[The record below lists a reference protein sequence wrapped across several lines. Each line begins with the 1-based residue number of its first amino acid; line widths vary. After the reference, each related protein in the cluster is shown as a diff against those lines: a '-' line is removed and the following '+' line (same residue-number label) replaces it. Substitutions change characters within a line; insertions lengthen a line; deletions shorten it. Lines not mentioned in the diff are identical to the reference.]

1 MIGEG
6 EIIVIDDFISLEY
19 QEKIKQDLLGLEN
32 IFPWHYSE
40 DVTAAGDFDSQH
52 RPAMSHQYVQ
62 IDDDNDTSEII
73 SVYHHLFTPLLSKAC
88 QYLKIPETEV
98 IQGRS
103 FLQWPLVNIDT
114 SVVDL
119 PHIDLDEGDEHIVVL
134 YYVVDSDGDTIIYN
148 ERTESPSYTE
158 KQRVSPKQGRV
169 VIFEGGQYHTAEQPT
184 KGTRCIVNY
193 NLDYYYDDDD
203 DYDDYDD

>member
-19 QEKIKQDLLGLEN
+19 QEKIKQDLLGLDN

-52 RPAMSHQYVQ
+52 RPAMSHQYVE

-114 SVVDL
+114 SVVDT
-119 PHIDLDEGDEHIVVL
+119 PHIDLDEGFEHIVVL
-134 YYVVDSDGDTIIYN
+134 YYVIDSDGDTIIYN

-169 VIFEGGQYHTAEQPT
+169 VIFEGGQYHTAAQPT

-193 NLDYYYDDDD
+193 NLDYYYDDDYDD
-203 DYDDYDD
+203 DYDD

>member
-1 MIGEG
+1 MIGQG

-52 RPAMSHQYVQ
+52 RPAMSHQYVE

-169 VIFEGGQYHTAEQPT
+169 VIFDGGQYHTAEQPT

-193 NLDYYYDDDD
+193 NLDYYYD
-203 DYDDYDD
+203 

>member
-103 FLQWPLVNIDT
+103 FLQFPLANVDT
-114 SVVDL
+114 SVADT

-193 NLDYYYDDDD
+193 NIDFYDTEL
-203 DYDDYDD
+203 

>member
-1 MIGEG
+1 MIGQG

-62 IDDDNDTSEII
+62 IDDDNDTSEIE
-73 SVYHHLFTPLLSKAC
+73 SVYHHLFVPMLSKAC

-148 ERTESPSYTE
+148 ERTKSNTYTE
-158 KQRVSPKQGRV
+158 KRRVTPKQGRV
-169 VIFEGGQYHTAEQPT
+169 VIFEGGQYHTAAQPT

-193 NLDYYYDDDD
+193 NLDYYYDD
-203 DYDDYDD
+203 

>member
-119 PHIDLDEGDEHIVVL
+119 PHIDLDEGFEHIVVL
-134 YYVVDSDGDTIIYN
+134 YYVIDSDGDTIIYN
-148 ERTESPSYTE
+148 ERTESPTYTE

-169 VIFEGGQYHTAEQPT
+169 VIFEGGQYHTA
-184 KGTRCIVNY
+184 K
-193 NLDYYYDDDD
+193 
-203 DYDDYDD
+203 

>member
-1 MIGEG
+1 MIGQG

-134 YYVVDSDGDTIIYN
+134 YYVIDSDGDTIIYN
-148 ERTESPSYTE
+148 ERTESDTYTE

-169 VIFEGGQYHTAEQPT
+169 VIFEGGQYHTAAQPT

-193 NLDYYYDDDD
+193 NLDYYDDD
-203 DYDDYDD
+203 

>member
-1 MIGEG
+1 MIGQG

-193 NLDYYYDDDD
+193 NLDF
-203 DYDDYDD
+203 YDDYDD

>member
-193 NLDYYYDDDD
+193 NIDFYDTEL
-203 DYDDYDD
+203 

>member
-19 QEKIKQDLLGLEN
+19 QEKIKQDLLGLDN

-52 RPAMSHQYVQ
+52 RPAMSHQYVE

-119 PHIDLDEGDEHIVVL
+119 PHIDLDEGEEHIVVL

-193 NLDYYYDDDD
+193 NLDYYYD
-203 DYDDYDD
+203 